1 MRKQGGITVFLS
13 LSLLC
18 VFALISVMV
27 EQARTAGSRYYFQV
41 AVNASLDTLFS
52 QYHREL
58 WKRYRILGL
67 PYDSKSD
74 VTERIESYVEKYLEV
89 DNWYP
94 IQLEKVEL
102 ETCKSLTD
110 DSGDYLIQEI
120 LDYMK
125 FGIWNSLELMPED
138 GQQLWKDVKEAVSA
152 GTMTRAYNGQE
163 KEVRR
168 LEKAVDNFQECVSR
182 QEKYAEEIQQ
192 ALDADDPDTFY
203 SKAADFRREAG
214 RMDSLWAIYE
224 KRANQVKSVFEDSEK
239 EFWTVGN
246 EFQENRKQLFEEQ
259 MNPYAAYVEEDGKR
273 YQELRLQVEASKKN
287 LELLRETE
295 LLVERLEEE
304 ADADAE
310 ETWEAGDMAEDEGGD
325 VYGDDDEYELSLSP
339 AADLWSGFLS
349 ATLHTQRQKG
359 DEEKR
364 GFLEQV
370 RNLVDR
376 GLLQLVLPDDMEV
389 SDGVISLTN
398 QPSLL
403 CRESSRENHNAV
415 EQVLIHEYCGE
426 FFLHALKEEKG
437 PVQYE
442 MEYLLQGEKTDREN
456 LSQTIEQIFLVRQGL
471 NLIHILSD
479 GTKREEANAL
489 AATITGITGM
499 APLLEITACFIMVVW
514 AMGEAVIDLR
524 TLMAGGKVPLW
535 KSVDQWQLSLEGL
548 LEMGKENG
556 SAGMEAGNDEGL
568 TYVSYLKLLLLAE
581 DREEKQLRM
590 LDVIQMN
597 LQQESTGFLLQECAY
612 QVDIRGIGCGK
623 HVFFALPFVENI
635 LGKQEG
641 YPLEAKA
648 GKSY

>member
-398 QPSLL
+398 QPSLF
-403 CRESSRENHNAV
+403 CRESSKENHNAV

-499 APLLEITACFIMVVW
+499 APLLEITACFIMVFGPW
-514 AMGEAVIDLR
+514 
-524 TLMAGGKVPLW
+524 
-535 KSVDQWQLSLEGL
+535 
-548 LEMGKENG
+548 
-556 SAGMEAGNDEGL
+556 
-568 TYVSYLKLLLLAE
+568 
-581 DREEKQLRM
+581 EKQL
-590 LDVIQMN
+590 
-597 LQQESTGFLLQECAY
+597 
-612 QVDIRGIGCGK
+612 
-623 HVFFALPFVENI
+623 
-635 LGKQEG
+635 
-641 YPLEAKA
+641 
-648 GKSY
+648 